1 MCATSW
7 NVSRIKLVQQQQRQ
21 QRGSRYQQ
29 KKNTKIKIKRTLI
42 VLKFFDV
49 LLVEAVNL
57 LPFRVALPH
66 VSELE

>member
-1 MCATSW
+1 MAVDT
-7 NVSRIKLVQQQQRQ
+7 N
-21 QRGSRYQQ
+21 

-66 VSELE
+66 VSELH